1 MASGFFSRLTG
12 GAPKEILGID
22 IGTTSIKIVE
32 ARRGTRGPEI
42 TNYGILEAGDYLGR
56 ANSALQT
63 SALQLFERE
72 TVDLLRLTL
81 QKMKVRATRAIF
93 SIPIFSY
100 FYTVIDLPHMTE
112 AEIGKNIEHQAR
124 QYVPFP
130 SAELFVEWVRLDEY
144 EDERGF
150 AHTPVFFMAIPKEH
164 VQKYRAISEALG
176 LELRALEM
184 ESMSVARSLIGT
196 DTSPALI
203 IDIGSRST
211 AITFIRKGKIAFAA
225 QSDFAGAS
233 LTQAIASSL
242 NINPRRAEEIK
253 QEKGIAGGGVDYE
266 LSTLMMP
273 FLDVIMNEVKKARGA
288 YERQFPFSSKL
299 ERVILTG
306 GGASLKGIE
315 SYAKRELELP
325 VGIAAPFSRY
335 SYKPELEPVVRE
347 LNPRFGVALG
357 LALQELH

>member
-1 MASGFFSRLTG
+1 MASGFFSRFTRG
-12 GAPKEILGID
+12 TPQERLGID
-22 IGTTSIKIVE
+22 IGTTSVKIVE
-32 ARRGTRGPEI
+32 ARRGTKGPEVV
-42 TNYGILEAGDYLGR
+42 NYGLLEAGDYLGR

-81 QKMKVRATRAIF
+81 KKMNTRATRAVF

-100 FYTVIDLPHMTE
+100 FYTVIDLPQMTE
-112 AEIGKNIEHQAR
+112 SEIGKNIEHQAR

-130 SAELFVEWVRLDEY
+130 SAELFVEWIRMDEY
-144 EDERGF
+144 EDARGVM
-150 AHTPVFFMAIPKEH
+150 HTPVFFMAIPKEQ
-164 VQKYRAISEALG
+164 VQKYRAIADALG
-176 LELRALEM
+176 LDLRSLEM
-184 ESMSVARSLIGT
+184 ESMSTVRSLVGN
-196 DTSPALI
+196 DASPALI
-203 IDIGSRST
+203 VDIGSRST
-211 AITFIRKGKIAFAA
+211 AIAFARKGKIAFAA

-242 NINPRRAEEIK
+242 NINPRRAEELK
-253 QEKGIAGGGVDYE
+253 CEKGIAGSGADYE

-306 GGASLKGIE
+306 GGANLKGLE
-315 SYAKRELELP
+315 SYVKRELDLP

-335 SYKPELEPVVRE
+335 AYKPELELVVRE
-347 LNPRFGVALG
+347 LNPRFSVALG